1 MSSSIRLSLLL
12 LWSSHLFM
20 DFFTG
25 IWPIYKTIAEI
36 DLVLAGILASAAG
49 FMGEILQVFFGYY
62 CDRGYRKRILIL
74 GLLLSTSILLITVTN
89 GSFTAFLF
97 LLLLMVGSG
106 SFHPA
111 ALGITGSLSKVHK
124 GRVILFFASGG
135 AIGLAISQLV
145 FARVFEAFHGQ
156 AFILAVPVALLLGVL
171 AFAPLSA
178 AGGHPAQHLVQ
189 KLLQP
194 PHGSA
199 QALLFL
205 YLAQVANLALFA
217 AFVFLLPDLL
227 KVRACHSWLCM
238 GGGHLC
244 FILGSAFTMVPA
256 GFLCDRYGQKSVLIV
271 VLSFAISLFYAFLLL
286 PELSFGWT
294 LALLSTLGAFLG
306 IINPIIVSWG
316 HRSPPKS
323 EHRVRPPDGL
333 CVVHA
338 HLISSGASLLTR
350 VFPENPI
357 SLAISTMGLLMVI
370 CLLIIVFDSPDTKRK
385 RTCRRDHRYHLAA
398 IAPKHAPA
406 RSPFPNVPLPVPLPV
421 PH

>member
-1 MSSSIRLSLLL
+1 MTSSIRLSLLL
-12 LWSSHLFM
+12 LWFSHLFM

-25 IWPIYKTIAEI
+25 IWPIYKTIAQI
-36 DLVLAGILASAAG
+36 DLVQAGILASAAG
-49 FMGEILQVFFGYY
+49 FMGEILQVFFGYF
-62 CDRGYRKRILIL
+62 CDRGYRKRILIP
-74 GLLLSTSILLITVTN
+74 GLILSTSILLITVSG

-97 LLLLMVGSG
+97 LLLLMIGSG

-111 ALGITGSLSKVHK
+111 ALGITGSLSKVRK

-145 FARVFEAFHGQ
+145 FAHIFEAFHGQ
-156 AFILAVPVALLLGVL
+156 AFILAVPVTLLLGVL
-171 AFAPLSA
+171 AFHRFPPQAAIPSGTSFKNFFTPLLEA
-178 AGGHPAQHLVQ
+178 RKP
-189 KLLQP
+189 
-194 PHGSA
+194 
-199 QALLFL
+199 LLFL
-205 YLAQVANLALFA
+205 YFAQVANLALFA

-227 KVRACHSWLCM
+227 KVRECHSWLCM

-256 GFLCDRYGQKSVLIV
+256 GFLCDRYGQKSVLII
-271 VLSFAISLFYAFLLL
+271 VLAFAITLFYAFLLL

-316 HRSPPKS
+316 HRLVPQNPSTVS
-323 EHRVRPPDGL
+323 ALLMGFAW
-333 CVVHA
+333 CIA
-338 HLISSGASLLTR
+338 HLISSGASFLTQ

-370 CLLIIVFDSPDTKRK
+370 CLLIIVFAPQMQKEKEPAAEITDIPSPQ
-385 RTCRRDHRYHLAA
+385 
-398 IAPKHAPA
+398 
-406 RSPFPNVPLPVPLPV
+406 
-421 PH
+421 